1 MTGCRQ
7 SEFAACPPPLKSPT
21 EALSLPAS
29 LDDGALLALRRAT
42 HERHAR
48 IDSLM
53 DLRRMGDRG
62 RYGRILQAFHAFL
75 APWEQSVASALPA
88 HRHAWLHGRSRR
100 HFLQEDLA
108 ALALRPLA
116 DTPAVPRLQG
126 NAAAWGS
133 LYVIEGSALGGQVI
147 SRALAGEGLVP
158 GKGSSYFHG
167 WGDDTPGMWRDFR
180 SELRSELAAP
190 ACVEAACAAA
200 CATFDALTAHLHRTL
215 DERVAPA

>member
-1 MTGCRQ
+1 M
-7 SEFAACPPPLKSPT
+7 KSPT
-21 EALSLPAS
+21 AATERPALS
-29 LDDGALLALRRAT
+29 DDTALLALRQAT
-42 HERHAR
+42 RERHAR
-48 IDSLM
+48 IDTLM
-53 DLRRMGDRG
+53 DLRRMGDRA

-75 APWEQSVASALPA
+75 APWEQSVANALPA

-108 ALALRPLA
+108 ALALPPLA
-116 DTPAVPRLQG
+116 AKPAVPRLQG

-147 SRALAGEGLVP
+147 SRALAGAGLAP
-158 GKGSSYFHG
+158 GMGSSYFHG

-190 ACVEAACAAA
+190 ACVETACAAA
-200 CATFDALTAHLHRTL
+200 CATFDALTAHLEQTL
-215 DERVAPA
+215 DERVTFA